1 MDPFIKSAK
10 AINMKFFLRDA
21 EVDGKT
27 IKKSKEIVIL
37 SVKRAAPWKWK
48 GQL

>member
-10 AINMKFFLRDA
+10 AIKTKSFLRDA

-37 SVKRAAPWKWK
+37 TVKRVAPWKWK